1 LKIARIQA
9 KEGVQQRAACLPA
22 RYAGRVLVNAFNSD
36 GNWTGPIENRNVTG
50 HSAEYDNSRLRDAAV
65 AIVDHE
71 VIGTPESQCTGRK
84 IKLSLDRGQCRR
96 QIAGLFL
103 P

>member
-1 LKIARIQA
+1 
-9 KEGVQQRAACLPA
+9 
-22 RYAGRVLVNAFNSD
+22 
-36 GNWTGPIENRNVTG
+36 
-50 HSAEYDNSRLRDAAV
+50 
-65 AIVDHE
+65 